1 MKDVFLKTSQFY
13 IFAIL
18 IKVVWEKWFFLW
30 NESIDLISY
39 WIQYIF
45 LDHILCISGKRS
57 PAANSCQ
64 MSAGIYCW
72 GSRRWEDNVYVRAD
86 VDGFPLTDGKTIN

>member
-45 LDHILCISGKRS
+45 LDHILCISRKRS

-86 VDGFPLTDGKTIN
+86 VDGFPRTDGKTIN